1 MRPQRSKQGLRDVWS
16 DFQNALETHVLPTV
30 LPSLLSG
37 GLLEQLFQ
45 TVFPRGVP
53 VEFEIPRFVTTIPT
67 VGIEATLCPAGG
79 CQGQVTV
86 QRMEIRQQPSSDPN
100 VFQYLCTLYVS
111 ARTVRPVP
119 IHAVGDI
126 TVDFDTARGTRTQ
139 LAFTAPLTV
148 VINASQNVPNA
159 VRIKPELIPLPV
171 GVWLGKIANLPGY
184 ELEEADITLT
194 GAGFAGGTL
203 SSGIN
208 LFKTQL
214 VTVLRNELEFA
225 MNRQVCTRYAT
236 SCLPEY
242 IYRPA
247 AQPATGTPT
256 SYFTPGNLLIGA
268 GAIAIVFALLR

>member
-1 MRPQRSKQGLRDVWS
+1 MRNKNGLRDVWS
-16 DFQNALETHVLPTV
+16 DFQNALETNVLPVV

-45 TVFPRGVP
+45 TVFPRGAP
-53 VEFEIPRFVTTIPT
+53 VDFEIPRFVAVIPP
-67 VGIEATLCPAGG
+67 VNIEATLCPAGG

-86 QRMEIRQQPSSDPN
+86 QRMEIRPQASSDPN
-100 VFQYLCTLYVS
+100 VFRYLCTLYVS
-111 ARTVRPVP
+111 ARTVRPLP
-119 IHAVGDI
+119 IRVVGDI
-126 TVDFDTARGTRTQ
+126 TLDFDTARGTRTQ

-148 VINASQNVPNA
+148 VVNASQTVPNA
-159 VRIKPELIPLPV
+159 VRIKPDLIPLPV
-171 GVWLGKIANLPGY
+171 GVWLGKVSTLPGS

-194 GAGFAGGTL
+194 GSGFAGSTL
-203 SSGIN
+203 STGIN

-214 VTVLRNELEFA
+214 VNMLRNELEFA

-242 IYRPA
+242 TYRPA
-247 AQPATGTPT
+247 TQPATGTST

-268 GAIAIVFALLR
+268 GAVAIVFALLR

>member
-1 MRPQRSKQGLRDVWS
+1 MRNRNGLRDVWS
-16 DFQNALETHVLPTV
+16 DFQSALEQNVLPAV

-45 TVFPRGVP
+45 TLFPRGVP
-53 VEFEIPRFVTTIPT
+53 VEFEIPRFVTVIPT
-67 VGIEATLCPAGG
+67 VGVEATVCPAGG
-79 CQGQVTV
+79 CSGQVTV
-86 QRMEIRQQPSSDPN
+86 QRMEIRHQPSSDPN
-100 VFQYLCTLYVS
+100 VFQYLCTMYVS
-111 ARTVRPVP
+111 ARTVAPLP

-126 TVDFDTARGTRTQ
+126 TVDFNTARGARTQ

-148 VINASQNVPNA
+148 AVNASQTIPNA
-159 VRIKPELIPLPV
+159 VRIKPDLIPLPV
-171 GVWLGKIANLPGY
+171 GVWLGRISVLPGY
-184 ELEEADITLT
+184 GLEEADITL
-194 GAGFAGGTL
+194 AGSGFVGGTL

-208 LFKTQL
+208 LFKAQL
-214 VTVLRNELEFA
+214 VTALQNELEFA

-242 IYRPA
+242 TYRPA
-247 AQPATGTPT
+247 TQPATGTPT

>member
-1 MRPQRSKQGLRDVWS
+1 MKSRSRNGLRDVWS

-30 LPSLLSG
+30 LPTILSG

-45 TVFPRGVP
+45 TVFPRGAP
-53 VEFEIPRFVTTIPT
+53 IEFEIPRFVTTLPP

-86 QRMEIRQQPSSDPN
+86 QRMEIRPQPSSDPN

-119 IHAVGDI
+119 IHAIGDI
-126 TVDFDTARGTRTQ
+126 LVDFDTARGTRTQ

-148 VINASQNVPNA
+148 VVNASQTVPNA
-159 VRIKPELIPLPV
+159 VRIQPDLIPLPI
-171 GVWLGKIANLPGY
+171 GVWLGRITNLPEY
-184 ELEEADITLT
+184 ELENADLT
-194 GAGFAGGTL
+194 FTGTGFAGSTL

-214 VTVLRNELEFA
+214 VTMLRNELEFA
-225 MNRQVCTRYAT
+225 MNRQVCSRYAT

-242 IYRPA
+242 TFRPA
-247 AQPATGTPT
+247 TQPATSTPA

-268 GAIAIVFALLR
+268 GAIAVVFALLR